1 VPQSKKKA
9 MVINVV
15 AGILVGLFFGIGFV
29 VVRALISDRLWRRQD
44 IANTIGSRVPL
55 SIGRPPHW
63 RLRPFPRYLR
73 RSQTEKPATRLVVRH
88 LRSFV
93 RWGESPK
100 PALAVVGIDDIEAC
114 AVIVASLAMSYAEE
128 GKKVLAVDLSG
139 GKALASTLGVTTPGT
154 HDSRFNGPD
163 LSLTVFLPEKNAG
176 PAEGRHLLRGEA
188 ERSVPDDD
196 PMAQAWAGA
205 DVILTL
211 AALSP
216 SIGAE
221 HLRTWSAHAAA
232 VVTAGKSSTTTVHST
247 GEMIRL
253 AGIRLVSTVL
263 LRADRTDDSVGA
275 IDVDVLPA
283 KAEAGVEMITR

>member
-1 VPQSKKKA
+1 
-9 MVINVV
+9 
-15 AGILVGLFFGIGFV
+15 
-29 VVRALISDRLWRRQD
+29 
-44 IANTIGSRVPL
+44 
-55 SIGRPPHW
+55 
-63 RLRPFPRYLR
+63 
-73 RSQTEKPATRLVVRH
+73 LVVRH

-100 PALAVVGIDDIEAC
+100 PALAVVGVDDIEAC

-139 GKALASTLGVTTPGT
+139 GKALATTLGVTRPGT
-154 HDSRFNGPD
+154 HDSRFSGPD
-163 LSLTVFLPEKNAG
+163 LSLMVFLPEKNSG

-196 PMAQAWAGA
+196 PMAQAWAAA
-205 DVILTL
+205 DVIITL

-216 SIGAE
+216 RIGAE

-232 VVTAGKSSTTTVHST
+232 VVTAGKSTTSTVHSV

-275 IDVDVLPA
+275 VEGEVLPA